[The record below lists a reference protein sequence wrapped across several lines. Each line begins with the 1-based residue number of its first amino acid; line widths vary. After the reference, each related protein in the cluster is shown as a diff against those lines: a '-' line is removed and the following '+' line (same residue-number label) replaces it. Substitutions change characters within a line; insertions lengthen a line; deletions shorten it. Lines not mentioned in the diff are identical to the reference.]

1 MRKRLRRTLALAPLL
16 SAAVLANALLV
27 PAGASAGA
35 ASATP
40 PSESSPPPSESSPPP
55 PESSPPPPAGQHAG
69 RGGKCHLSIE
79 ASSTWI
85 TAGEAVSLS
94 GTLTCPSG
102 RSAAGEAVTVYE
114 RERGAGSA
122 LVEVGT
128 ARTEA
133 DGSYQLTPPTFDTD
147 TSFSVH
153 AERSLGAHTQVKVAP
168 KVTLAGPAPGAQLST
183 RGDRASGATRNTF
196 TFTGTVSP
204 APAGG
209 RVALQR
215 EYDASGE
222 QWRTIA
228 LATIGPEGQYSI
240 THSFTSPGEVSVRVV
255 AHPRGPSL
263 AAASEPLSYDI
274 AQAQNP
280 QLTIEASADPISAGR
295 SLTIT
300 GVAAGAAS
308 QTVTLLA
315 RTRGEGFVAVA
326 RSTTDAGGAYSFTTS
341 PLQSTFYRVTVAKT
355 ISTEL
360 AEGFKDVLTAT
371 VSPGDEQTGKL
382 LAQVGTGLTFAGTV
396 VPARAGQVVYLER
409 ESASDI
415 GFEFV
420 ASATLNAGGAY
431 SIAYT
436 LPDVTTRV
444 MRIRV
449 PPDSE
454 SQGATSEPFTILVTP
469 PSPPPQS
476 GEPAQ

>member
-1 MRKRLRRTLALAPLL
+1 MRKCLRRTLALAPLL
-16 SAAVLANALLV
+16 SAAVLINGLLA

-35 ASATP
+35 ASTTS

-55 PESSPPPPAGQHAG
+55 PAGEHAG

-94 GTLTCPSG
+94 GMLVCPSG
-102 RSAAGEAVTVYE
+102 RSAAGEPVTVYE
-114 RERGAGSA
+114 RERGAGSV

-133 DGSYQLTPPTFDTD
+133 DGSYQLTPPAFDTD

-168 KVTLAGPAPGAQLST
+168 KVTIAGPAPGAQLST
-183 RGDRASGATRNTF
+183 RGDHASGATRNTF

-215 EYDASGE
+215 EYDSSGE

-240 THSFTSPGEVSVRVV
+240 THSFRSPGEVSVRVV
-255 AHPRGPSL
+255 VHPRGPNL

-280 QLTIEASADPISAGR
+280 QLTIQSSADPISSGR

-300 GVAAGAAS
+300 GVAAGATN
-308 QTVTLLA
+308 QPVTLLA
-315 RTRGEGFVAVA
+315 RTHGQGFVAVA
-326 RSTTDAGGAYSFTTS
+326 RSTTDASGAYSFTTS
-341 PLQSTFYRVTVAKT
+341 PQQSTFYRVTVAKT

-360 AEGFKDVLTAT
+360 AEGFKDILTTT
-371 VSPGDEQTGKL
+371 VSPGDEQAGKL
-382 LAQVGTGLTFAGTV
+382 LAQVGASLTFSGTV
-396 VPARAGQVVYLER
+396 VPARAGQLVYLER
-409 ESASDI
+409 ESGSGI
-415 GFEFV
+415 GFEPV
-420 ASATLNAGGAY
+420 ASATLDAAGAY

-444 MRIRV
+444 MRIKV

-469 PSPPPQS
+469 PSTPPES
-476 GEPAQ
+476 EEPAQ